1 MSQKVIPNKARAV
14 IVGGG
19 VSGCSVAYHLAK
31 MGWKDI
37 VLLERKQLTC
47 GTTWHAAGLIGQLR
61 PNQNM
66 TRLAKYSAELYVKL
80 EEETGL
86 STGMK
91 QNGSITVALTDARK
105 EEIYRQASLA
115 RAFDVDVNEISPEE
129 ALAMYPNLNIDGVKA
144 AVHLPLDGQCD
155 PANIALALAK
165 GARQMGASIIEG
177 VKVTGVNQANGAVT
191 GVTYERDGEPGQ
203 IDADVVVNCGGMWAR
218 DFAAMAGV
226 TVPLHACE
234 HFYIVTEPVEG
245 LTQMPVLRVP
255 DECAYY
261 KEDAGKMMLGAFE
274 PKAKP
279 WGMNGISEDF
289 CFDQLPED
297 FDHFEPILE
306 MGVNRMPLLG
316 EAGIHTFFNGPESFT
331 PDDKYYLGE
340 APELRGFWVAAGYN
354 SIGIVSSGG
363 AGYALAQ
370 WIVDGEPP
378 FDLWDVDIRRAQ
390 PFQKNRFYLRE
401 RVSETL
407 GLLYADHWP
416 YRQPETARG
425 IRRTPLH
432 EQLKAK
438 GAVFGE
444 TAGWERANWFA
455 REGQEREYRYDWG
468 PQNWF
473 DNAREE
479 HQSVRKGVGLF
490 DLSTFGKIRVEGADA
505 LPFLQHVCA
514 NDMNVE
520 AGKIVYTQM
529 LNDRGGIESDLT
541 VTRLGETSFLLVV
554 PAATIRRDMAW
565 LQRHV
570 PEGANV
576 TVFDN
581 TSGEA
586 VIALMGP
593 KSRELLSRVSPN
605 DFGNTAHPFGTAN
618 EIEIGMGLAR
628 AHRIS
633 YVGELGWE
641 LYVSAD
647 MAAHVFE
654 TIDAAGQG
662 LGLKMCGLHVLDSC
676 RIEKA
681 FRHFGHDI
689 TDEDNV
695 LEAGLGF
702 AVKRDKDSGKFGD
715 FIGRKAVMETRER
728 GLERRMLQFKLSD
741 PSAMIYHNEPILR
754 DGKIVS
760 YLTSGNYGH
769 TLGASVGL
777 GYVPVLDGEKGAEQL
792 QSSYEIEIAGQR
804 VAADVSLKPMY
815 DPSSERVRA

>member
-1 MSQKVIPNKARAV
+1 MSAKTIPSKARAV

-31 MGWKDI
+31 LGWKDI
-37 VLLERKQLTC
+37 VLLERKQLTS

-66 TRLAKYSAELYVKL
+66 TRLAKYSADLYVRL

-91 QNGSITVALTDARK
+91 QNGSITVALTEARK

-115 RAFDVDVNEISPEE
+115 RAFDVDVQEISPTE
-129 ALAMYPNLNIDGVKA
+129 AKAMYPHLNIDGVTA

-165 GARQMGASIIEG
+165 GARQMGATIVEG
-177 VKVTGVNQANGAVT
+177 VKVTGVNQADGAVT
-191 GVTYERDGEPGQ
+191 GVTYERDGEPGT

-279 WGMNGISEDF
+279 WGMAGIPEDF

-370 WIVDGEPP
+370 WIDEGEPP

-401 RVSETL
+401 RVSESL

-425 IRRTPLH
+425 VRRSPLH
-432 EQLKAK
+432 EQLRAK

-479 HQSVRKGVGLF
+479 HSAVRNGVGLF

-505 LPFLQHVCA
+505 MAFLQKVCA
-514 NDMNVE
+514 NDVDVE
-520 AGKIVYTQM
+520 AGRIVYTQM
-529 LNDRGGIESDLT
+529 LNERGGIESDLT

-570 PEGANV
+570 PAGAHV
-576 TVFDN
+576 SLFDN
-581 TSGEA
+581 TVGEA
-586 VIALMGP
+586 VIAIMGP
-593 KSRELLSRVSPN
+593 KSRELLQRVSPN
-605 DFGNTAHPFGTAN
+605 DLGNNAHPFGFAQ
-618 EIEIGMGLAR
+618 EIEVGMGLAR

-641 LYVSAD
+641 LYVGSD

-654 TIDAAGQG
+654 SIDEAGRD

-715 FIGRKAVMETRER
+715 FHGRKAVMDTRER
-728 GLERRMLQFKLSD
+728 GLSRRMLQFRLSD
-741 PSAMIYHNEPILR
+741 PAAMVYHNEPVIR

-760 YLTSGNYGH
+760 FLTSGNYGH
-769 TLGASVGL
+769 HLGASIGM
-777 GYVPVLDGEKGAEQL
+777 GYVPVQDGETGAEQL
-792 QSSYEIEIAGQR
+792 GSSYEIEIAGQR
-804 VAADVSLKPMY
+804 VPAEVSLKPMY
-815 DPSSERVRA
+815 DPTAERTRA

>member
-1 MSQKVIPNKARAV
+1 MSSKTIPDKARAV

-91 QNGSITVALTDARK
+91 QNGSITVALTEARK

-129 ALAMYPNLNIDGVKA
+129 ALAMYPHLNIDGVKA

-165 GARQMGASIIEG
+165 GARQMGATIVEG

-401 RVSETL
+401 RVSESL

-425 IRRTPLH
+425 VRRTPLH
-432 EQLKAK
+432 EHLKAK

-479 HQSVRKGVGLF
+479 HQSVREGVGLF

-514 NDMNVE
+514 NDMDVE
-520 AGKIVYTQM
+520 PGKIVYTQM
-529 LNDRGGIESDLT
+529 LNGRGGIESDLT
-541 VTRLGETSFLLVV
+541 VTRLGEASFLLVV

-570 PEGANV
+570 PDGAHV

-581 TSGEA
+581 TAGEA

-593 KSRELLSRVSPN
+593 KSRDLLNRVSPDGFAN
-605 DFGNTAHPFGTAN
+605 DTHPFGTAR

-647 MAAHVFE
+647 MAGHVFE
-654 TIDAAGQG
+654 SIDEAGRDM
-662 LGLKMCGLHVLDSC
+662 GLKMCGLHVLDSC

-702 AVKRDKDSGKFGD
+702 AVKRDKNSGKFGD
-715 FIGRKAVMETRER
+715 FIGRQAVMDTRER
-728 GLERRMLQFKLSD
+728 GLQRRMMQFKLSD
-741 PSAMIYHNEPILR
+741 PKAMVYHNEPIIR

-760 YLTSGNYGH
+760 FLTSGNYGH
-769 TLGASVGL
+769 TLGASIGM
-777 GYVPVLDGEKGAEQL
+777 GYVPVVDGEKGTDQL

-804 VAADVSLKPMY
+804 VPAEVSLKPMY
-815 DPSSERVRA
+815 DPTAERVRA